1 MSATQGATVRPTAS
15 PAGPTGSDERVAK
28 TSPLRRLATRPELGA
43 VAGTIGV
50 WIFFAVIAGDRGF
63 LSLRGTANYLEVAAQ
78 LGILAVAV
86 ALLMIGGEFDLSI
99 GSTIGACGMI
109 LALLSVE
116 YGWNIWLAAFT
127 SLVFALLIGA
137 FNGILVVKTGLPSF
151 IITLGT
157 LLIIRGITVGVTR
170 QVTGRTVVGG
180 IDDLPGYSGIRDVF
194 SRNVSISGA
203 SFSASIFWWIV
214 VAAAATWILM
224 RTSFG
229 NWIFG
234 VGGNQQAARNVG
246 VPVTLVKLALFMG
259 TASAAWLVAVIQVLD
274 ARSADVVRGGGS
286 EFTAIIAAVIGGTLL
301 TGGYGSAIG
310 AVFGAL
316 IYGMV
321 RQGNVFAG
329 IDPGWED
336 AVLGAMLV
344 IAVLV
349 NRYIRAR
356 ALEAR

>member
-1 MSATQGATVRPTAS
+1 MGVTRDAAVQSATSA
-15 PAGPTGSDERVAK
+15 DERVAR
-28 TSPLRRLATRPELGA
+28 TSPLRRLLMRPEMGA
-43 VAGTIGV
+43 VVGAIAV
-50 WIFFAVIAGDRGF
+50 WTFYAIYANDRGF
-63 LSLRGTANYLEVAAQ
+63 VSLRATANYLEVAAE

-99 GSTIGACGMI
+99 GSVIGGCGMI

-116 YGWNIWLAAFT
+116 YGWNIWLALVASLAFAV
-127 SLVFALLIGA
+127 LVGLA
-137 FNGILVVKTGLPSF
+137 NGYMVLRTGLPSF

-157 LLIIRGITVGVTR
+157 LLVISGVTTGITR
-170 QVTGRTVVGG
+170 RVTGRTQVGRL
-180 IDDLPGYSGIRDVF
+180 DDVPGYLSMRALFASSVDIGGADF
-194 SRNVSISGA
+194 AVSIL
-203 SFSASIFWWIV
+203 WWIGI
-214 VAAAATWILM
+214 AALATWVLL

-234 VGGNQQAARNVG
+234 VGGSLQAARNIG
-246 VPVTLVKLALFMG
+246 VPVGLVKIALFIS
-259 TASAAWLVAVIQVLD
+259 TAVAGWLVAVIQVL
-274 ARSADVVRGGGS
+274 STKGADVTRGEGR

-321 RQGNVFAG
+321 NLGNVYAG
-329 IDPGWED
+329 VSPGWEE

-349 NRYIRAR
+349 NRFIRVR
-356 ALEAR
+356 AMEAR

>member
-1 MSATQGATVRPTAS
+1 MGAF
-15 PAGPTGSDERVAK
+15 AGAI
-28 TSPLRRLATRPELGA
+28 A
-43 VAGTIGV
+43 V
-50 WIFFAVIAGDRGF
+50 WIFFALYAGDAGF
-63 LSLRGTANYLEVAAQ
+63 LTMRGTANYLEVAAQ

-86 ALLMIGGEFDLSI
+86 SLLMIGGEFDLSV

-116 YGWNIWLAAFT
+116 HGWNIWLAVVV
-127 SLVFALLIGA
+127 SLGFALLVGV
-137 FNGILVVKTGLPSF
+137 FNSLLLLWTGLPSF

-157 LLIIRGITVGVTR
+157 LLIIRGVTVGITR
-170 QVTGRTVVGG
+170 NDTGRTVVSGL
-180 IDDLPGYSGIRDVF
+180 DDVPGYEDIRRIF
-194 SRNVSISGA
+194 ASSIEIGGAEFAVSIL
-203 SFSASIFWWIV
+203 WWIG
-214 VAAAATWILM
+214 VAAVATWVLM

-234 VGGNQQAARNVG
+234 VGGHLQAARNVG
-246 VPVTLVKLALFMG
+246 VPVSLVKIILFIG
-259 TASAAWLVAVIQVLD
+259 TATAAWLVAVIQVLD
-274 ARSADVVRGGGS
+274 AKSADVVRGGGA
-286 EFTAIIAAVIGGTLL
+286 EFRAIIAAVIGGTLL

-321 RQGNVFAG
+321 RQGIVFAG

-344 IAVLV
+344 IAVLI
-349 NRYIRAR
+349 NRFIRQR
-356 ALEAR
+356 AMGGRS